1 MSNKRFDDIL
11 IYILLIETVDECVS
25 CAIKDFHI
33 LFPYSNSREKFFI
46 EMTRHF
52 LGISIS

>member
-33 LFPYSNSREKFFI
+33 LFPNTKSREKSFI
-46 EMTRHF
+46 VM
-52 LGISIS
+52 S